1 MRSIILILIVGV
13 LGLIAAIHF
22 NLIDI
27 SQSRPAALPQVEAQ
41 GGKVVAK
48 GGQAPAFDVAT
59 GSVEVTRKDATVA
72 VPKVTVQAEPKS
84 VNVPALEVKKANPA
98 AGNTAAN

>member
-1 MRSIILILIVGV
+1 MRSVILILIIGV
-13 LGLIAAIHF
+13 IGLIAAIHF

-41 GGKVVAK
+41 GGKVTAR

-59 GSVEVTRKDATVA
+59 GSVGVTRKDATVP
-72 VPKVTVQAEPKS
+72 VPKVTVQAERKT
-84 VNVPALEVKKANPA
+84 VNVPTIEVKRADPA
-98 AGNTAAN
+98 DGNSAAN

>member
-27 SQSRPAALPQVEAQ
+27 SQSRPAALPTVEAE
-41 GGKVVAK
+41 GGKVTAR
-48 GGQAPAFDVAT
+48 GGQTPAFDVAT
-59 GSVEVTRKDATVA
+59 GSVGVTRKDATVA
-72 VPKVTVQAEPKS
+72 VPKVTIQAEPKN
-84 VNVPALEVKKANPA
+84 VNVPALEVKEANPA
-98 AGNTAAN
+98 EGNRAAN